1 MADEIELKLMLPQ
14 TSAGKKVTYSPVK
27 TAAAFGLDQPRPAK
41 TQHLQ
46 STYFDTEDEWLRR
59 HGMALR
65 IRRIGRQRLQT
76 LKAPTVEVTG
86 AQAYRE
92 IETPIIGDMP
102 DLALIT
108 DPDLFRRLVDADLSR
123 RLVPAFIT
131 DFRRTTWDVDFD
143 GAQIELA
150 LDRGQIIAGE
160 RQAPILEVELELKQ
174 GEPAALFAL
183 AEAALGR
190 LPFCLGHRSKAA
202 RGYQL
207 RAGWEAGPVKASPL
221 ELSESCDVG
230 NAFNQIVGHCLTLL
244 HANELAVIGSE
255 NPEGIHQFRVAL
267 RRLRSI
273 VRAYRDLMDEGA
285 YQLLSSELRWLQGQF
300 GPARDLDVFI
310 AETLLPIR
318 ERFPDQAGLAHLL
331 EIAGKRCQEARH
343 QAHRTLQESRYA
355 GIQLMIYRWLATQSW
370 RRASATA
377 SLSIAAP
384 DFAGKLLKRQHK
396 KLRQHGKNGQVPE
409 AQLHELRVAGK
420 KMRYLGEAFRVFYKP
435 RAYKNYTQHLTAIQD
450 CLGALNDAF
459 VGRRLMTDLIADM
472 QAEASL
478 TEVEIEYVKGVILG
492 WQAGRIDL
500 NLRHFT
506 SVWRDFLDTDPYW
519 KHG

>member
-14 TSAGKKVTYSPVK
+14 ASDGKKAAYSPAKV
-27 TAAAFGLDQPRPAK
+27 AAAFGLEQPRPAK

-46 STYFDTEDEWLRR
+46 STYFDTDDEWLRR
-59 HGMALR
+59 QGMALR

-92 IETPIIGDMP
+92 IETPVIGDMP

-108 DPDLFRRLVDADLSR
+108 EPDLFRRLMEEDLSS
-123 RLVPAFIT
+123 RLAPAFIT
-131 DFRRTTWDVDFD
+131 DFRRTTWNVDFD

-150 LDRGQIIAGE
+150 LDRGQVIAGD
-160 RQAPILEVELELKQ
+160 RQQPILEVELELKQ
-174 GEPAALFAL
+174 GEPAALFGL
-183 AEAALGR
+183 AQAALGR
-190 LPFCLGHRSKAA
+190 LPFCLGHQSKAA
-202 RGYQL
+202 RGYHL
-207 RAGWEAGPVKASPL
+207 RAGWEAGAVKSSAF
-221 ELSESCDVG
+221 ELSETSDVG

-244 HANELAVIGSE
+244 HANEQAVIDNE

-310 AETLLPIR
+310 ADTLRPIH

-331 EIAGKRCQEARH
+331 EIAGNRCQAARH

-370 RRASATA
+370 RRSSATA
-377 SLSIAAP
+377 SLSISAP

-396 KLRQHGKNGQVPE
+396 KLRHRGKDGQIPE

-420 KMRYLGEAFRVFYKP
+420 KMRYLGEAFRIFYKP
-435 RAYKNYTQHLTAIQD
+435 RAYKKYNQHLTAIQD

-472 QAEASL
+472 RSAASL
-478 TEVEIEYVKGVILG
+478 TEVEIEYVKGIIVG

-500 NLRHFT
+500 NLRHFAA
-506 SVWRDFLDTDPYW
+506 VW
-519 KHG
+519 